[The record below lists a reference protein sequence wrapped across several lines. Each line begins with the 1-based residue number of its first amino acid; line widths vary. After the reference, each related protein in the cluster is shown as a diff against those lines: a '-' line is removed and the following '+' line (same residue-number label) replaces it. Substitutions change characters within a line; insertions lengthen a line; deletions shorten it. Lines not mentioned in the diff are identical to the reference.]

1 MLSIYIHTPSCE
13 NRIYYSIIFWFL
25 LSTVSGIKVPTES
38 FESIDPGD
46 SKYKNVR
53 VILVTAN
60 CSRSGVTNPVDFI
73 VNEGEGKTLTAIN
86 NINNKKKK
94 QQEIQA

>member
-1 MLSIYIHTPSCE
+1 MPTYE

-25 LSTVSGIKVPTES
+25 HSIVSGIKVPTES
-38 FESIDPGD
+38 FETIDPGD

-86 NINNKKKK
+86 NINKKKE
-94 QQEIQA
+94 EIQA

>member
-1 MLSIYIHTPSCE
+1 
-13 NRIYYSIIFWFL
+13 
-25 LSTVSGIKVPTES
+25 
-38 FESIDPGD
+38 
-46 SKYKNVR
+46 

-86 NINNKKKK
+86 NINKK
-94 QQEIQA
+94 

>member
-1 MLSIYIHTPSCE
+1 MK
-13 NRIYYSIIFWFL
+13 
-25 LSTVSGIKVPTES
+25 IKINLINQSESAVIQLTNQTVPTES
-38 FESIDPGD
+38 FETIDPGD

-86 NINNKKKK
+86 
-94 QQEIQA
+94 